1 MYAKGE
7 TMIRQAIVAGLLLSA
22 APVMAQPHGAHGQGG
37 HAAPTAPRENHGHAA
52 QEDQRAI
59 MAVVDRMFAALAAKS
74 PEALLAEVVPEG
86 LATAS
91 QHGADR
97 GVHSVRWPEF
107 AAHLA
112 RIPGRPAER
121 LIDPH
126 VHVEGDI
133 AMIWSRY
140 EFELDGRFLHCG
152 IDHFDLIRQDGRW
165 KVLNLTW
172 TQQTENCPGRGG
184 PAGER
189 G

>member
-1 MYAKGE
+1 MK
-7 TMIRQAIVAGLLLSA
+7 RLAIAAAVLLA
-22 APVMAQPHGAHGQGG
+22 AVPAAAQHQGHGAQPAQER
-37 HAAPTAPRENHGHAA
+37 HAHAA
-52 QEDQRAI
+52 QDDERAI
-59 MAVVDRMFAALAAKS
+59 MAVVDRMFAALAAKDGA
-74 PEALLAEVVPEG
+74 ALLAEVVPEG
-86 LATAS
+86 RATAS
-91 QHGADR
+91 VHGPRR
-97 GVHSVRWPEF
+97 GVNSVAWPEF
-107 AAHLA
+107 AGHLA

-152 IDHFDLIRQDGRW
+152 VDHFDLIRQGGRW

-172 TQQTENCPGRGG
+172 TQQTENCPGRPRG